1 MKKVWSI
8 EELTLKLP
16 LFNIK
21 IKAPTLK
28 SDQSP
33 AVTENMAALA
43 GAHGVKVALKSF
55 NGSFVAAELNM
66 NGELIAN
73 RPKADAWEIFE
84 LFRLPDDKIAL
95 RAFNGKFVGAKLHE
109 HCQLVADRPY
119 IQGWEA
125 FTLNRL
131 SDRKFA
137 FQAFNGLYVS
147 ADLNR
152 NGELVADRPEASGW
166 EAFTLMFAG

>member
-8 EELTLKLP
+8 DEITLKLP
-16 LFNIK
+16 LLNIK
-21 IKAPTLK
+21 LKAPTLK
-28 SDQSP
+28 SNESQ
-33 AVTENMAALA
+33 ATAENRTALA
-43 GAHGVKVALKSF
+43 GARGVKVALISF
-55 NGSFVAAELNM
+55 SGSFVTAELNM

-84 LFRLPDDKIAL
+84 LFRLPDGKIAL

-131 SDRKFA
+131 SDGKFS

-152 NGELVADRPEASGW
+152 HGEMVADRPEALGW
-166 EAFTLMFAG
+166 EAFTLTLAG

>member
-1 MKKVWSI
+1 MRKVWSI
-8 EELTLKLP
+8 DEITFKLP
-16 LFNIK
+16 LVNIK

-28 SDQSP
+28 SNESP
-33 AVTENMAALA
+33 AVAENIAALA
-43 GAHGVKVALKSF
+43 VAHGVKVALQSF
-55 NGSFVAAELNM
+55 NGSFVTAELNM

-84 LFRLPDDKIAL
+84 MFRLPDDKIAL

-119 IQGWEA
+119 VQGWET

-131 SDRKFA
+131 SDGKFA

-152 NGELVADRPEASGW
+152 NGEMVADR
-166 EAFTLMFAG
+166 